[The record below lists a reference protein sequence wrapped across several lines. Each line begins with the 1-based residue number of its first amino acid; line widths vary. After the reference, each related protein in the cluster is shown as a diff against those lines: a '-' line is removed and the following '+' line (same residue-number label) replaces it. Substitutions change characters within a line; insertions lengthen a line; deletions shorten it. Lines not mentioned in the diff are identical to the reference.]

1 MIELNQILH
10 ADCMDIM
17 KDIPDKYFDLIIA
30 DPPYN
35 IGKAEWDKIKN
46 YIEWC
51 GKWILEC
58 QRVLKENGS
67 IYIFHNDMMQLK
79 DIMTWIENNSN
90 FIFKQFIVWNKK
102 FKGSKNEGYLQ
113 GYIESGLN
121 RNYQK
126 FAEYILFYT
135 FQDET
140 GLKKN
145 YNDLT
150 LFRELRD
157 YFYNERKKTKLS
169 LKEINRDVLKT
180 THTGGGMASN
190 ILVPYKLGWTFPTK
204 NQYEKLQKI
213 GICKIKY
220 NILLDKYNRLKNQY
234 ESKRIENEKNRY
246 TFNNQKTHH
255 SIWNYD
261 IDSSNDHISIKP
273 IALIKNIL
281 LHSSNEND
289 IVLDLFSGSGR
300 TAIACHLF
308 NRNFLAI
315 EKDKDYWKASVERY
329 ETEIS
334 QGKLF

>member
-1 MIELNQILH
+1 MWDWGKYKNKILLG
-10 ADCMDIM
+10 DCMDVM
-17 KDIPDKYFDLIIA
+17 KDIPDKYFNLIIA

-35 IGKAEWDKIKN
+35 IGKAKWDKIDN

-51 GKWILEC
+51 GKWILKC
-58 QRVLKENGS
+58 QRVLKNNGS
-67 IYIFHNDMMQLK
+67 FYLFHNDMMQLK
-79 DIMTWIENNSN
+79 DIMAWIEKNTN

-102 FKGSKNEGYLQ
+102 FKNSKNEGYLQ

-140 GLKKN
+140 GL
-145 YNDLT
+145 
-150 LFRELRD
+150 
-157 YFYNERKKTKLS
+157 TK
-169 LKEINRDVLKT
+169 VLKQN
-180 THTGGGMASN
+180 GFKKIMDY
-190 ILVPYKLGWTFPTK
+190 IRDERLKLGWNYNQIDKFLKIKASSCFWDKPTSHPYRIPMK
-204 NQYEKLQKI
+204 EHWLKLQTT
-213 GICKIKY
+213 GFFKIKY
-220 NILLDKYNRLKNQY
+220 EDLRQEY
-234 ESKRIENEKNRY
+234 EDLRQEYEDLRQEYEDMRY

-261 IDSSNDHISIKP
+261 IDSSKDHISIKP

-300 TAIACHLF
+300 IAIACHLF

-315 EKDKDYWKASVERY
+315 EKDYDYWKASVERY
-329 ETEIS
+329 KTEVS